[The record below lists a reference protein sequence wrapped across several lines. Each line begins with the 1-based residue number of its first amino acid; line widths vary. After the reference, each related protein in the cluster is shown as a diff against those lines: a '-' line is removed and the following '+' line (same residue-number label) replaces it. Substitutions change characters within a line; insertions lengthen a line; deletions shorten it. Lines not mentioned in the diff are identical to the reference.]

1 MKKPPRKYITRLPE
15 WELPRLEDRAYDLVN
30 EIATN
35 ATIRYFGREALGDK
49 FYELFL
55 DRICELAQL
64 GANEAIEYWLKGLA
78 DGNNGRFPA
87 MCVELPFLER
97 REPIDPLSIA
107 YCVDNED
114 GSRTELLRV
123 PLAKVL
129 DRALQENGASADL
142 CLRRRAVVASLRKLA
157 RTLELGSESDSTSAS
172 PMEGE
177 HSPQRAPA
185 S

>member
-1 MKKPPRKYITRLPE
+1 MQEPIRKYISQLQE
-15 WELPRLEDRAYDLVN
+15 WELPRLDDRVYDLVN
-30 EIATN
+30 EIAAN
-35 ATIRYFGREALGDK
+35 ATVRYFDREVLGDK
-49 FYELFL
+49 FYDLFL
-55 DRICELAQL
+55 DRICELAQR

-87 MCVELPFLER
+87 MCVEFPFVER

-129 DRALQENGASADL
+129 ERILEENEASADL
-142 CLRRRAVVASLRKLA
+142 LFRRRAVAASLRKLA
-157 RTLELGSESDSTSAS
+157 KTLELGSESEAAASAA
-172 PMEGE
+172 PMKVE
-177 HSPQRAPA
+177 P
-185 S
+185 